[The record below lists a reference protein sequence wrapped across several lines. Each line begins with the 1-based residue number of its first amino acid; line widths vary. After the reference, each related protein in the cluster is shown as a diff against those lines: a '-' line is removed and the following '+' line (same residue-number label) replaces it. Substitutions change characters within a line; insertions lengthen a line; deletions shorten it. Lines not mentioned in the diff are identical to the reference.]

1 MEERRHLAEVVA
13 EDDDI
18 ASLDALINLVAH
30 ELDDNRCSKCQSIQ
44 MRSGDTAALVLRLQK
59 LLEDRAARKA
69 EEKRR
74 NPEKLP
80 EGVSSLVGLAAA
92 RGRNGGSGTA
102 NSRDSGL
109 GTKSG
114 PRRQGGRKPRIGSGG
129 AG

>member
-30 ELDDNRCSKCQSIQ
+30 ELDDNRCAKCQSIQ

-59 LLEDRAARKA
+59 LLEDRATRKA

-80 EGVSSLVGLAAA
+80 EGVSSLAGLAG
-92 RGRNGGSGTA
+92 RRNGGAGAA
-102 NSRDSGL
+102 NSRDAGL
-109 GTKSG
+109 GTKNG